1 MANYASEKPAQTTA
15 GNLTRLY
22 VGNRNDPL
30 WDDTRERLYALGV
43 DSAAE
48 EKVRERRFGFLFAMG
63 QVSLNG
69 PGGLF
74 DHDEDGQWQCVI
86 PELWDSEVIDLVTFP
101 LDAPH
106 RMACLRGVAAMLG
119 EYEVERSAYVEG
131 TAVLW
136 DDPVQWLKAGGEG
149 GVLLDRMRPPVF
161 LADPKLVIT
170 TASHELA
177 IALRIAFTQPTP
189 MPQLLVREGD
199 GK

>member
-1 MANYASEKPAQTTA
+1 MANYASEMPAQTTA
-15 GNLTRLY
+15 GQLTRLY

-48 EKVRERRFGFLFAMG
+48 EKVRQRRFGFLFALG
-63 QVSLNG
+63 QVAING
-69 PGGLF
+69 PGMF
-74 DHDEDGQWQCVI
+74 DYDEDGQWQCVI

-106 RMACLRGVAAMLG
+106 RMASLRGVAAMLG

-131 TAVLW
+131 AVALW

-161 LADPKLVIT
+161 LADPGLVI

-177 IALRIAFTQPTP
+177 IALRIAFSQPTP
-189 MPQLLVREGD
+189 MPTLLVREGD